1 MTSGDGNVAVG
12 YGTGSTLTTADY
24 SVAVG
29 YESMHGGVTTGDM
42 NTCVGYRTGYDLTSG
57 AGNTFIGD
65 RCGFECTTSSN
76 NSAIGIYA
84 GYNLTTGDGGNS
96 LLGYAAGYTMTT
108 GVNNTCL
115 GYDAGRAG
123 SPGGNI
129 TTGSHNVSLG
139 DDRVLTLNAQ
149 VSLSVASDKRD
160 KADVSDL
167 DLGLDFVNK
176 LKPVTFKWDKRI
188 KYVSDADR
196 DTVDLNSIT
205 NDGTHKEDWLDV
217 GFLAQDL
224 QAAEESY
231 NYKIANK
238 TNLTVSLSSDEKQYS
253 AKYEK
258 LVPMLVKA
266 VQELSAKVKALE
278 EA

>member
-1 MTSGDGNVAVG
+1 ML
-12 YGTGSTLTTADY
+12 LT
-24 SVAVG
+24 
-29 YESMHGGVTTGDM
+29 
-42 NTCVGYRTGYDLTSG
+42 NL
-57 AGNTFIGD
+57 
-65 RCGFECTTSSN
+65 N
-76 NSAIGIYA
+76 NIDDVFDKIFKAEPYIRQF
-84 GYNLTTGDGGNS
+84 T
-96 LLGYAAGYTMTT
+96 
-108 GVNNTCL
+108 
-115 GYDAGRAG
+115 
-123 SPGGNI
+123 
-129 TTGSHNVSLG
+129 TTGSHNIMLG

-160 KADVSDL
+160 KTDVSDL
-167 DLGLDFVNK
+167 DLGLDFINK

-188 KYVSDADR
+188 KYVSAADR

-224 QAAEESY
+224 QTVEESY

-238 TNLTVSLSSDEKQYS
+238 TNLTVALSDDGKQYS

-266 VQELSAKVKALE
+266 VQELSTKVKALE